1 MIQTA
6 ILGYGNIGSGVAQV
20 LIENRDIIA
29 EKAGEEIALKYIL
42 DLREFPEDPLGEK
55 VVHDVQVILN
65 DPEVQIVVETMGGT
79 KPAYDFVKA
88 ALEAGKHV
96 ATSNKELV
104 AAHGTELLHIAAE
117 HQVNFLFEASVG
129 GAIPIIRPLNACMT
143 ADRIVRISGI
153 LNGTTNFMLTNMSK
167 EGRSFDSVLKEAQE
181 LGYAERHPEADVE
194 GWDACRKIA
203 ILCSMAYGQPVSY
216 EDVHTEGIT
225 KITEADMEYAKAL
238 DHSIKLVA
246 SGQMTED
253 GLEIS
258 VSPVMLAS
266 EHPLASVNGVI
277 NAVLVEGAMSGPLMF
292 YGAGAGKLPT
302 ASAVAADVVEAAR
315 NLNRTVLAGWSGEKA
330 QVKDWKESSGRF
342 YVRLSGNY
350 MTRKDELDEIAIRNI
365 IEDVRASEFA
375 ILTEEMKEGTLY
387 AALEKLSGVLGS
399 CRIQ

>member
-20 LIENRDIIA
+20 LTENRDIIA
-29 EKAGEEIALKYIL
+29 EKAGEEVALKYIL
-42 DLREFPEDPLGEK
+42 DLRDFPEDPLGEK

-79 KPAYDFVKA
+79 KPAYAFVKA

-104 AAHGTELLHIAAE
+104 AAHGTELLQIAAE

-129 GAIPIIRPLNACMT
+129 GAIPIIRPLNVCTT
-143 ADRIVRISGI
+143 ADRIKRISGI

-225 KITEADMEYAKAL
+225 KITEADVEYAKAL
-238 DHSIKLVA
+238 GRSIKLIA

-258 VSPVMLAS
+258 VSPVMIAAD
-266 EHPLASVNGVI
+266 HPLASVNGVI

-350 MTRKDELDEIAIRNI
+350 MTRKDKLKDIAIRNI

-375 ILTEEMKEGTLY
+375 ILTEEMKEGTFY
-387 AALEKLSGVLGS
+387 SALEKLPGVLGI

>member
-20 LIENRDIIA
+20 LTENRDIIA
-29 EKAGEEIALKYIL
+29 EKAGEEVALKYIL
-42 DLREFPEDPLGEK
+42 DLRDFPEDPLGEK

-79 KPAYDFVKA
+79 KPAYVFVKA

-104 AAHGTELLHIAAE
+104 AAHGTELLQIAAE

-129 GAIPIIRPLNACMT
+129 GAIPIIRPLNVCIT
-143 ADRIVRISGI
+143 AERIKRISGI

-238 DHSIKLVA
+238 GRSIKLLA

-258 VSPVMLAS
+258 VSPVMIAAD
-266 EHPLASVNGVI
+266 HPLASVNGVI

-302 ASAVAADVVEAAR
+302 ASAVVADVVEAAR
-315 NLNRTVLAGWSGEKA
+315 NLERTVLTGWSGEKA
-330 QVKDWKESSGRF
+330 QVKDWKESSRRF

-350 MTRKDELDEIAIRNI
+350 MTRKDELEEIAIRNI
-365 IEDVRASEFA
+365 VEDVRVSEFA

-387 AALEKLSGVLGS
+387 SALEKLSGVLGS

>member
-20 LIENRDIIA
+20 LTENRDIIA
-29 EKAGEEIALKYIL
+29 EKAGEEVALKYIL
-42 DLREFPEDPLGEK
+42 DLRDFPEDPLGEK

-79 KPAYDFVKA
+79 KPAYAFVKA

-104 AAHGTELLHIAAE
+104 AAHGTELLQIAAE

-129 GAIPIIRPLNACMT
+129 GAIPIIRPLNVCIT
-143 ADRIVRISGI
+143 ADRIKRISGI

-167 EGRSFDSVLKEAQE
+167 EGCSFDSVLKEAQE

-194 GWDACRKIA
+194 GWDSCRKIA

-225 KITEADMEYAKAL
+225 KITEADVEYAKAL
-238 DHSIKLVA
+238 GRSIKLIA

-258 VSPVMLAS
+258 VSPVMIAAD
-266 EHPLASVNGVI
+266 HPLASVNGVI

-350 MTRKDELDEIAIRNI
+350 MTRKDKLKEIAIRNI

-375 ILTEEMKEGTLY
+375 ILTEEMKEGTFY
-387 AALEKLSGVLGS
+387 SALEKLSGVLGI

>member
-20 LIENRDIIA
+20 LTENRDIIA
-29 EKAGEEIALKYIL
+29 EKAGEEVALKYIL
-42 DLREFPEDPLGEK
+42 DLRDFPEDPLGEK

-79 KPAYDFVKA
+79 KPAYAFVKA

-104 AAHGTELLHIAAE
+104 AAHGTELLQIAAE

-129 GAIPIIRPLNACMT
+129 GAIPIIRPLNVCIT
-143 ADRIVRISGI
+143 AERIKRISGI

-238 DHSIKLVA
+238 GRSIKLLA

-258 VSPVMLAS
+258 VSPVMITAD
-266 EHPLASVNGVI
+266 HPLASVNGVI

-302 ASAVAADVVEAAR
+302 ASAVVADVVEAAR
-315 NLNRTVLAGWSGEKA
+315 NLERTVLAGWSGEKA

-350 MTRKDELDEIAIRNI
+350 MTRKDELEEIAIRNI
-365 IEDVRASEFA
+365 VEDVRASEFA

-387 AALEKLSGVLGS
+387 SALEKLSGVLGS

>member
-20 LIENRDIIA
+20 LTENRDIIA
-29 EKAGEEIALKYIL
+29 EKAGEEVALKYIL
-42 DLREFPEDPLGEK
+42 DLRDFPEDPLGEK

-79 KPAYDFVKA
+79 KPAYAFVKA

-104 AAHGTELLHIAAE
+104 AAHGTELLQIAAE

-129 GAIPIIRPLNACMT
+129 GAIPIIRPLNVCIT
-143 ADRIVRISGI
+143 AERIKRISGI

-238 DHSIKLVA
+238 GRSIKLLA

-253 GLEIS
+253 GLEIN
-258 VSPVMLAS
+258 VSPVMIAAD
-266 EHPLASVNGVI
+266 HPLASVNGVT

-292 YGAGAGKLPT
+292 YGAGAGKRPT
-302 ASAVAADVVEAAR
+302 ASAVVADVIDAAKHLR
-315 NLNRTVLAGWSGEKA
+315 ARKFLNWE
-330 QVKDWKESSGRF
+330 EGRPDYVTSADLLEMRW
-342 YVRLSGNY
+342 YVR
-350 MTRKDELDEIAIRNI
+350 
-365 IEDVRASEFA
+365 VRASLSA
-375 ILTEEMKEGTLY
+375 IGATLGNVRFVTRRGAPLDEYAFVTEPMSHIHLHESLKDMEV
-387 AALEKLSGVLGS
+387 LSHY
-399 CRIQ
+399 RILD

>member
-20 LIENRDIIA
+20 LTENRDIIA
-29 EKAGEEIALKYIL
+29 EKAGEEVALKYIL
-42 DLREFPEDPLGEK
+42 DLRDFPEDPLGEK

-79 KPAYDFVKA
+79 KPAYAFVKA

-104 AAHGTELLHIAAE
+104 AAHGTELLQIAAE

-129 GAIPIIRPLNACMT
+129 GAIPIIRPLNVCIT
-143 ADRIVRISGI
+143 AERIKRISGI

-167 EGRSFDSVLKEAQE
+167 EGCSFDSVLKEAQE

-238 DHSIKLVA
+238 GRSIKLLA

-253 GLEIS
+253 GLEIN
-258 VSPVMLAS
+258 VSPVMIA
-266 EHPLASVNGVI
+266 EDHPLASVNGVT

-302 ASAVAADVVEAAR
+302 ASAVVADVVEAAR

-330 QVKDWKESSGRF
+330 QVKDWKESSRRF

-350 MTRKDELDEIAIRNI
+350 MTRKDELEEIAIRNI
-365 IEDVRASEFA
+365 VEDVRASEFA

-387 AALEKLSGVLGS
+387 SALEKLSGVLGS